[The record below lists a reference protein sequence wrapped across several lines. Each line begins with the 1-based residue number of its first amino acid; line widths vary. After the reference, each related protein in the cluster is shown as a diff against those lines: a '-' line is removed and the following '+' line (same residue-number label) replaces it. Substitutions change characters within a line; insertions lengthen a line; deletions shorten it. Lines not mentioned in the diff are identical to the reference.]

1 MGRLGLGADQEPS
14 FGPKMPFKHL
24 KSGPNGNRSH
34 SVSQQ
39 KELKAGM
46 AGLVEG
52 KAEKSQRRDSEAAQG
67 QEAAA
72 ATPWLEGQGSGGVA

>member
-1 MGRLGLGADQEPS
+1 
-14 FGPKMPFKHL
+14 
-24 KSGPNGNRSH
+24 
-34 SVSQQ
+34 
-39 KELKAGM
+39 M

-52 KAEKSQRRDSEAAQG
+52 KAEKRQRRDSEAAQG